1 MDLESLE
8 NSEMK
13 LWGARFKQKSAAI
26 LEAFN
31 ASIGFDYKLYEE
43 DIQGSLAHVKM
54 LSHQGII
61 DAESA
66 RSIEAGLKQIRKEI
80 ALNPKAWME
89 ARFADEDIHMAI
101 EKRLTEIIG
110 EPARKLHTARSRN
123 DQVITDLRLW
133 LKKQVLELSSLLN
146 SLRHAFVSRADLDID
161 VLMPGYTHLQQ
172 AQAIS
177 LGHFWLAHEA
187 RFTRD
192 SERLTDVLKR
202 IDVNPLGSGAL
213 AGSTF
218 NIDRHFT
225 TLELGFSK
233 PSTNSMDS
241 VSDRDFV
248 LEYEFCLSMVMLHL
262 SQFAE
267 EMILWNTQE
276 FAFIEISDAFATGS
290 SMMPQKKNPDIP
302 ELLRGKAGRVIGVMN
317 ALMITLKALPLTY
330 NKDLQEDKEM
340 LFMAN
345 DTVRDCLTITIDF
358 LGNIKINK
366 EKMYQT
372 LTNSFVNAT
381 DAAEYLVKRGV
392 SFREAYAVIGK
403 AVAYAIENSKYL
415 HDLKLDEWKTFHP
428 AFELDILETL
438 KLETCVD
445 ARNIYGGTSRVQVR
459 ERIKELIN
467 LMDQ

>member
-1 MDLESLE
+1 MGLKQDD
-8 NSEMK
+8 NQDVK
-13 LWGARFKQKSAAI
+13 LWGARFKEKSAAI

-54 LSHQGII
+54 LAKQGII
-61 DAESA
+61 SDADA
-66 RSIEAGLKQIRKEI
+66 MNIENGLKQIRNEI
-80 ALNPKAWME
+80 AVDPKSWME
-89 ARFADEDIHMAI
+89 ARFADEDIHMAV
-101 EKRLTEIIG
+101 ERRLTEIIG

-133 LKKQVLELSSLLN
+133 LKKQVAELSALLV
-146 SLRHAFVSRADLDID
+146 SLREAFVIRAEQDID

-177 LGHFWLAHEA
+177 LGHFWLAHETRFA
-187 RFTRD
+187 RDF
-192 SERLTDVLKR
+192 ERLADVLKR
-202 IDVNPLGSGAL
+202 IDINPLGSGAL
-213 AGSTF
+213 AASTF

-225 TLELGFSK
+225 TVELGFSK
-233 PSTNSMDS
+233 PSVNSLDA

-248 LEYEFCLSMVMLHL
+248 LEYEFVLSMIMLHL

-317 ALMITLKALPLTY
+317 ALMLTLKALPLTY
-330 NKDLQEDKEM
+330 NKDLQEDKEL

-345 DTVRDCLTITIDF
+345 DTVRDCLTITVDF
-358 LGNIKINK
+358 LNNIKVNK
-366 EKMYQT
+366 DRMYAA
-372 LTNSFVNAT
+372 LTKSFVNAT

-392 SFREAYAVIGK
+392 SFREAYAVVGK

-415 HDLKLDEWKTFHP
+415 HDFSLEEWLNFHT
-428 AFELDILETL
+428 AFEADILETL

-445 ARNIYGGTSRVQVR
+445 ARNVYGGTSRIQVR
-459 ERIKELIN
+459 ERIAELRCKFVG
-467 LMDQ
+467 